1 MNRKILFV
9 MTLAAAVS
17 VASAGPIEDQIRWRQ
32 SAYSFIAW
40 NSGKIK
46 KQVVDQPESY
56 DKQQVIAA
64 ANAIAAV
71 ANSGLGALYGPGTD
85 QGIGWRPTQLKS
97 EFFQQPEEARRL
109 AVAFNTAANELAR
122 VAQEGNVTSIKAQ
135 LGKLN
140 ETCKSCHNSFRR
152 RD

>member
-1 MNRKILFV
+1 MNRKILLA
-9 MTLAAAVS
+9 MTLTAAVS

-71 ANSGLGALYGPGTD
+71 ANSGLGGLYGPGTD
-85 QGIGWRPTQLKS
+85 HGIGWRPTQLKP

-122 VAQEGNVTSIKAQ
+122 VAQEGNVTSIKMQ

-140 ETCKSCHNSFRR
+140 ETCKSCHNSFRQ